1 MATSRLDA
9 VLTALH
15 TTFAAA
21 SGLSGVRINDGPFID
36 HAGEKDVILVG
47 HDGAEDDTSGLSI
60 ESEQEWVGIGTQG
73 RRDERVTATCAA
85 LTWIGDNAPATSRS
99 RVYELV
105 DICEDAISADRTLG
119 VGTVGT
125 PGSVRN
131 ALISGLA
138 LYQANNAGGA
148 KARVVFTVSCIARL

>member
-15 TTFAAA
+15 STFDAEF
-21 SGLSGVRINDGPFID
+21 GDDVLVTDGPFID
-36 HAGEKDVILVG
+36 MAGEQDTILVG
-47 HDGAEDDTSGLSI
+47 HDGAQDDSSGLSI

-85 LTWIGDNAPATSRS
+85 LTWIGDNDPAIARA

-105 DICEDAISADRTLG
+105 DACEAAISADRTLG

-138 LYQANNAGGA
+138 LYQANNVGGA